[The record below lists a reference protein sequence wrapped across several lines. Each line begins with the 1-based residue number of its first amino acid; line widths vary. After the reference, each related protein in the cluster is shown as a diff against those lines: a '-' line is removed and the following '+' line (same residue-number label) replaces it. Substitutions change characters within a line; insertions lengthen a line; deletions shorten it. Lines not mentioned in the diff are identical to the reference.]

1 VSVINRTERRR
12 IVVKRTV
19 IGVALALGM
28 VSGASAQPTQSS
40 AEAEQTRAR
49 QRVFMMEGVLER
61 AVQIGVDSLRQRVRT
76 VMPDD
81 TLLLSGAP
89 AVRGFRLEGYGV
101 IFDVEV
107 PALRRS
113 MAWSLRTMNESAA
126 LVARD
131 LAQMRAIAQSIPD
144 QRARAEFDRSLRR
157 VQQQI
162 GPVPPPMPETAAAQA
177 VAAQAVSTPAVPTGP
192 TAQAVSATA
201 VIPGAL
207 AGGLPPEPLPPAP
220 LPDAQLLQD
229 PSEAYTQEVKSALV
243 DAMVENSGPLGIGP
257 DEWLTI
263 AARDNVQIDRFTPG
277 DPSEVSTII
286 LRIKGSD
293 LAAYRAG
300 RITLDQVRQRVEV
313 RDF

>member
-1 VSVINRTERRR
+1 M
-12 IVVKRTV
+12 KRWM
-19 IGVALALGM
+19 IGVALTFGVA
-28 VSGASAQPTQSS
+28 GASAAQPVQQS
-40 AEAEQTRAR
+40 AEAEQAKAR
-49 QRVFMMEGVLER
+49 QKVFMMEGVLER
-61 AVQIGVDSLRQRVRT
+61 AVQIGVDTLRQRVRT

-101 IFDVEV
+101 LFDVEV

-126 LVARD
+126 MLARD
-131 LAQMRAIAQSIPD
+131 LAQMRRILQSIPD
-144 QRARAEFDRSLRR
+144 PQARAEFERSLRR

-162 GPVPPPMPETAAAQA
+162 GPMGPVAPEVAAAQ
-177 VAAQAVSTPAVPTGP
+177 VAPGTMTAQSVST
-192 TAQAVSATA
+192 TA
-201 VIPGAL
+201 VTPA
-207 AGGLPPEPLPPAP
+207 APPPPPLPPP

-229 PSEAYTQEVKSALV
+229 PSQAYTQEVKSALI
-243 DAMVENSGPLGIGP
+243 DAMVDNSGPLGIAP

-277 DPSEVSTII
+277 DPSEVSTIV

-293 LAAYRAG
+293 LAAYRTG
-300 RITLDQVRQRVEV
+300 QITLDEV
-313 RDF
+313 RTRVDVREF

>member
-1 VSVINRTERRR
+1 M
-12 IVVKRTV
+12 KRLI
-19 IGVALALGM
+19 IGVALMGVA
-28 VSGASAQPTQSS
+28 GASSAQPVQQT
-40 AEAEQTRAR
+40 AEAQQTQAR

-61 AVQIGVDSLRQRVRT
+61 AVQIGVDTLRSRVRT

-101 IFDVEV
+101 LFDVEV

-126 LVARD
+126 MVARD
-131 LAQMRAIAQSIPD
+131 LAQMRAIVQTIPD
-144 QRARAEFDRSLRR
+144 QRARAEFERSWRR
-157 VQQQI
+157 VQQQLGPM
-162 GPVPPPMPETAAAQA
+162 GPVAPD
-177 VAAQAVSTPAVPTGP
+177 PA
-192 TAQAVSATA
+192 TAQAQATPGVVSAQSVATTITQA
-201 VIPGAL
+201 A
-207 AGGLPPEPLPPAP
+207 PPVP

-243 DAMVENSGPLGIGP
+243 DAMVENGGPLGISP
-257 DEWLTI
+257 DEWLTV
-263 AARDNVQIDRFTPG
+263 AARDNVQVDRFTPG
-277 DPSEVSTII
+277 DPSEVSTIV

-300 RITLDQVRQRVEV
+300 RITLDEV
-313 RDF
+313 RTRVDIREF

>member
-1 VSVINRTERRR
+1 
-12 IVVKRTV
+12 VKRSI
-19 IGVALALGM
+19 IGVALILG
-28 VSGASAQPTQSS
+28 VAGASSAQTAQSS
-40 AEAEQTRAR
+40 AEAEQAKAR

-89 AVRGFRLEGYGV
+89 AVRGFRLDGYGV

-126 LVARD
+126 MVARD
-131 LAQMRAIAQSIPD
+131 IAQMRAMLQAIPD
-144 QRARAEFDRSLRR
+144 PRARAEFERSLRR

-162 GPVPPPMPETAAAQA
+162 GPMGPAPAPDVTAAQA
-177 VAAQAVSTPAVPTGP
+177 GPGAV
-192 TAQAVSATA
+192 TAQAVSSTSIAPA
-201 VIPGAL
+201 A
-207 AGGLPPEPLPPAP
+207 APPAP
-220 LPDAQLLQD
+220 LPDVQLLQD
-229 PSEAYTQEVKSALV
+229 PSEAYTQEVKSALI
-243 DAMVENSGPLGIGP
+243 DAMVENSGPLGIGN
-257 DEWLTI
+257 DEWLTL

-277 DPSEVSTII
+277 DPSEVSTIV

-300 RITLDQVRQRVEV
+300 RITLDEV
-313 RDF
+313 RARVDVREF

>member
-1 VSVINRTERRR
+1 M
-12 IVVKRTV
+12 KRW
-19 IGVALALGM
+19 IFGVALLG
-28 VSGASAQPTQSS
+28 VASASAAQPVQPAEVEQSK
-40 AEAEQTRAR
+40 AR

-61 AVQIGVDSLRQRVRT
+61 AVQIGVDTLRSRVRT

-101 IFDVEV
+101 LFDVEV

-126 LVARD
+126 MVARD
-131 LAQMRAIAQSIPD
+131 LAQMRAIGQSIPD
-144 QRARAEFDRSLRR
+144 QRARAEFERSWRR

-162 GPVPPPMPETAAAQA
+162 GPMGPVAPEATSAQVQGA
-177 VAAQAVSTPAVPTGP
+177 SGMVSAQAVSTTIST
-192 TAQAVSATA
+192 TA
-201 VIPGAL
+201 
-207 AGGLPPEPLPPAP
+207 PLP

-229 PSEAYTQEVKSALV
+229 PSEAYTLEVKAALI
-243 DAMVENSGPLGIGP
+243 DAMVENGGPLGIAP
-257 DEWLTI
+257 DEWLTV
-263 AARDNVQIDRFTPG
+263 AARDNVQVDRFTPG
-277 DPSEVSTII
+277 DPSEVSTIV

-300 RITLDQVRQRVEV
+300 RITLDEV
-313 RDF
+313 RTRVDIRQF

>member
-1 VSVINRTERRR
+1 M
-12 IVVKRTV
+12 KRW
-19 IGVALALGM
+19 ILGVALMIGM
-28 VSGASAQPTQSS
+28 TDGASAQTAQQQRA
-40 AEAEQTRAR
+40 AEAEQVRAR

-61 AVQIGVDSLRQRVRT
+61 AVQIGVDTLRQRVRT

-89 AVRGFRLEGYGV
+89 QVRGFRLDGYGV
-101 IFDVEV
+101 ICDVEV

-113 MAWSLRTMNESAA
+113 MAWSMRTINESAA
-126 LVARD
+126 MLARD
-131 LAQMRAIAQSIPD
+131 LAQMQAILQSIPD
-144 QRARAEFDRSLRR
+144 QRARAEFERSLRR

-162 GPVPPPMPETAAAQA
+162 GPVPPAGPAVAAAQA
-177 VAAQAVSTPAVPTGP
+177 GPGTVSAQSVTATPVAATM
-192 TAQAVSATA
+192 
-201 VIPGAL
+201 
-207 AGGLPPEPLPPAP
+207 P

-229 PSEAYTQEVKSALV
+229 PNEAYTLEVKSALI
-243 DAMVENSGPLGIGP
+243 DAMIENSGPLAIGA

-263 AARDNVQIDRFTPG
+263 AARDNVQVDRFMPG
-277 DPSEVSTII
+277 DPSEVSTIV

-300 RITLDQVRQRVEV
+300 RLTLDEVRKRVEV